1 MTPRDFEQFLKF
13 SQDELSD
20 KSNFEKIR
28 GFIEWCKKNNMEEI
42 ILRLSSEDKG
52 GWGKNCFLDFTTSRI
67 IVSKKEFFRKFAD
80 LGYIAGI
87 APYPYR
93 LTTKN
98 WNNPNPTGIRK
109 QAMITP
115 EDLTRNSGNY
125 HIWYS
130 QIEDFVLK
138 KGLETTVRNMLG
150 TMIKANFVSFK
161 TSSKIYNFVIPVSKN
176 GNFDEIRFWL
186 SVVLPFNIEVV

>member
-1 MTPRDFEQFLKF
+1 MTPTDFEQFLKL

-20 KSNFEKIR
+20 KSNPEKIR
-28 GFIEWCKKNNMEEI
+28 AFIEWCKKNNMEEL

-52 GWGKNCFLDFTTSRI
+52 GWGKNCFLDFTTTRI
-67 IVSKKEFFRKFAD
+67 IVSKKNFFRKFAD
-80 LGYIAGI
+80 LGYIAGV

-98 WNNPNPTGIRK
+98 WNNPSPKGIRK

-115 EDLTRNSGNY
+115 KDLTSNSENI

-130 QIEDFVLK
+130 QIEDFELR
-138 KGLETTVRNMLG
+138 KGVETTIRNMLG
-150 TMIKANFVSFK
+150 TMIKANFVTVK
-161 TSSKIYNFVIPVSKN
+161 TSSKIYNFVIPVNKN
-176 GNFDEIRFWL
+176 GNFNEVRFWL
-186 SVVLPFNIEVV
+186 NIVLPFNIPG

>member
-1 MTPRDFEQFLKF
+1 MTPVDFEQFLEY
-13 SQDELSD
+13 SIDELSD
-20 KSNFEKIR
+20 KSDSEKIR
-28 GFIEWCKKNNMEEI
+28 VFIEWCKKNNLEEI

-52 GWGKNCFLDFTTSRI
+52 GWGKNCFLDFTTTRI

-87 APYPYR
+87 APYPFR

-98 WNNPNPTGIRK
+98 WNNPSPKGIRK

-115 EDLTRNSGNY
+115 DDLTRNSANF

-130 QIEDFVLK
+130 QIEDFTLR
-138 KGLETTVRNMLG
+138 KGVETTIRNMLG
-150 TMIKANFVSFK
+150 TMIKANFLSFK
-161 TSSKIYNFVIPVSKN
+161 TSEKLYNFVIPVSKN
-176 GNFDEIRFWL
+176 GNFDEIRYWL
-186 SVVLPFNIEVV
+186 NVVLPFNVPA

>member
-13 SQDELSD
+13 SQDEISN
-20 KSNFEKIR
+20 KSNHEKVR
-28 GFIEWCKKNNMEEI
+28 AFIEWCKTNNMEEI
-42 ILRLSSEDKG
+42 IIRLSSEDKG
-52 GWGKNCFLDFTTSRI
+52 GWGKNSFLDFTTTRM
-67 IVSKKEFFRKFAD
+67 IVSKKNFFRKFAD

-98 WNNPNPTGIRK
+98 WNNPSPAGIRK
-109 QAMITP
+109 QAIITP
-115 EDLTRNSGNY
+115 EDLTRNSENFY
-125 HIWYS
+125 IWYS
-130 QIEDFVLK
+130 QIEDFALR
-138 KGLETTVRNMLG
+138 KGAETTVRNMLG
-150 TMIKANFVSFK
+150 TMIKANFLTVK

-186 SVVLPFNIEVV
+186 SVVLPFNIPA

>member
-1 MTPRDFEQFLKF
+1 MTPTDFEQFLKR

-20 KSNFEKIR
+20 KSNPEKIR
-28 GFIEWCKKNNMEEI
+28 AFIEWCKKNNMEEL

-52 GWGKNCFLDFTTSRI
+52 GWGKNCFLDFTTTRI
-67 IVSKKEFFRKFAD
+67 IVSKKNFFRKFAD

-98 WNNPNPTGIRK
+98 WNNPSPTGIRK

-115 EDLTRNSGNY
+115 EDLTSNSENN

-130 QIEDFVLK
+130 QIEDFELRRGV
-138 KGLETTVRNMLG
+138 ETTIRNMLG
-150 TMIKANFVSFK
+150 TMIKANFVTVK
-161 TSSKIYNFVIPVSKN
+161 TSSKIYNFVIPVNKN
-176 GNFDEIRFWL
+176 GNFDEVRFWL
-186 SVVLPFNIEVV
+186 NIVLPFNIPG